1 MKTRAMLG
9 IFMLG
14 FSWLAAQNVPLFKSH
29 EPLHIRATGSIKSIK
44 KNSNDSTFAT
54 GKFEFEENGKWTT
67 VNINTR
73 TRGNWRLR
81 NCYFAPLKIEFKK
94 KDVQGT
100 LFDGNKS
107 LKVVFP
113 CLNSS
118 DKNSLVHREYLTYRL
133 YEILSPYFFNTR
145 LATLHLTEVSRKKP
159 REMDLLVFL
168 VEDNSLV
175 AKRTNTKV
183 VKKKGIHPSAFD
195 EMQSVRNDFFQYMIG
210 NADWSA
216 VEQHNSNTLYASS
229 KFIPLSYDFD
239 MSGLVNAPYA
249 HTNAPTLG
257 TGDPRERV
265 YRGFCKS
272 EEAMQK
278 VRQEFL
284 DKEAAVHA
292 AIDAEPGELSSY
304 DIKDMHGYVN
314 EFFDILR
321 NDDSFQ
327 NAIVKQCRIR

>member
-1 MKTRAMLG
+1 MKTGATLG
-9 IFMLG
+9 LLVL
-14 FSWLAAQNVPLFKSH
+14 SVTSLVAQDVPLFKSH
-29 EPLHIRATGSIKSIK
+29 EPLNIRATGSIKSIK
-44 KNSNDSTFAT
+44 KNSNDSTFVP

-67 VNINTR
+67 MEIKSRV
-73 TRGNWRLR
+73 RGNWRLR
-81 NCYFAPLKIEFKK
+81 NCYFAPLKVEFNKK
-94 KDVQGT
+94 NAQGT
-100 LFDGNKS
+100 LFEGNKS

-113 CLNSS
+113 CLNTS
-118 DKNSLVHREYLTYRL
+118 DKNSLVQREYLTYRL

-159 REMDLLVFL
+159 RELDLLVFL

-175 AKRTNTKV
+175 AKRTNAKV
-183 VKKKGIHPSAFD
+183 VKKKGIHPSAFE

-216 VEQHNSNTLYASS
+216 VEQHNSNTLYAGA

-265 YRGFCKS
+265 YRGFCRS

-278 VRQEFL
+278 VRKEFL
-284 DKEAAVHA
+284 DKESAVHA
-292 AIDAEPGELSSY
+292 AIDAEPGELSTY
-304 DIKDMHGYVN
+304 DLKDMHSYVG
-314 EFFDILR
+314 EFFNILR
-321 NDDSFQ
+321 NDDMFQ
-327 NAIVKQCRIR
+327 YAIVGQCRTR